1 MLDDVISELK
11 EVVFCLR
18 AGQVT
23 LGYPFRPHSPEPG
36 FRGVPHLDMEKCIGC
51 GACANACPSRL
62 ITLSDHDSY
71 RTVEFNLIRCT
82 NCARC
87 RDVCP
92 EGAVTMSQQ
101 FETAAPSLGD
111 LRISLQLKLVRC
123 RECGAAIETQRMA
136 RKVLEKI
143 PESLG
148 LSPQEVS
155 WLDLCIPCKRLQA
168 LHDPVLAKDVTS

>member
-1 MLDDVISELK
+1 MLENVISELK

-36 FRGVPHLDMEKCIGC
+36 FRGVPVLDMQKCIGC

-71 RTVEFNLIRCT
+71 RTVAFNLIRCT

-87 RDVCP
+87 RDVCS

-111 LRISLQLKLVRC
+111 LRISLDLKLVHC
-123 RECGAAIETQRMA
+123 RECGAVIETQRMA

-143 PESLG
+143 PGPLG
-148 LSPQEVS
+148 VAPQEVG
-155 WLDLCIPCKRLQA
+155 WLGLCLECKRRLA
-168 LHDPVLAKDVTS
+168 LREPLLSKDVPS

>member
-1 MLDDVISELK
+1 MLDNVISELR

-23 LGYPFRPHSPEPG
+23 LGYPFRPHAPESG
-36 FRGVPHLDMEKCIGC
+36 FRGVPRLEAEKCIGC

-62 ITLSDHDSY
+62 ITLSDGDSY
-71 RTVEFNLIRCT
+71 RTVEFNLPRCT

-92 EGAVTMSQQ
+92 EGAVTMSSQ
-101 FETAAPSLGD
+101 FETAAPSLGE
-111 LRISLQLKLVRC
+111 LRITVQLRLVRC

-136 RKVLEKI
+136 RKVMGKI
-143 PESLG
+143 PEPLG
-148 LSPQEVS
+148 LAPEQVA
-155 WLDLCIPCKRLQA
+155 WVDLCLECKRRQA
-168 LHDPVLAKDVTS
+168 MHEPLLAKDVGV